1 MGARV
6 LDKELK
12 KQKLTGEAIFSGTVK
27 NQKKEKTKKGKNQK
41 KEKNRTFLIETEFF
55 HDMYKL

>member
-1 MGARV
+1 V

-27 NQKKEKTKKGKNQK
+27 NQKKGKNQK
-41 KEKNRTFLIETEFF
+41 KEKTGHF
-55 HDMYKL
+55 

>member
-1 MGARV
+1 V

-27 NQKKEKTKKGKNQK
+27 NQKKEK
-41 KEKNRTFLIETEFF
+41 NRTFLIETEFF
-55 HDMYKL
+55 S